1 MHLKCPTTQM
11 WREAEEL
18 AATRNTGGRLL
29 SSSAKSMVPYFIREN
44 VRGYIVY
51 PGKAGGWIG
60 DVVFNVP
67 FGMPDRA
74 GTPVATPFR
83 TKREA
88 KDSLVG
94 MLAMAILNSMENV
107 APIGEFMFEFCDLAV
122 PVEVERIT
130 EILALAQR
138 ESLEVMPSEARA
150 MLAVAEAMLRADPD
164 LSSETSRAICSAVD
178 AACCVGIVRWPERQP
193 MSPSGHAAASMMQ

>member
-1 MHLKCPTTQM
+1 
-11 WREAEEL
+11 
-18 AATRNTGGRLL
+18 
-29 SSSAKSMVPYFIREN
+29 
-44 VRGYIVY
+44 
-51 PGKAGGWIG
+51 
-60 DVVFNVP
+60 
-67 FGMPDRA
+67 
-74 GTPVATPFR
+74 
-83 TKREA
+83 
-88 KDSLVG
+88 
-94 MLAMAILNSMENV
+94 MENV

-178 AACCVGIVRWPERQP
+178 AACCVGNRPLAGASANVAERACGCIDDAVTGERSSCRSFGIP
-193 MSPSGHAAASMMQ
+193 MSDVP